1 MIKTLVRLAIT
12 QSELF
17 NTWPDETISRLVLD
31 SDVHVVNAGECV
43 HRAGDTAGYLSL
55 VVSGSMIL
63 SRNMR
68 SGRIFTAGVH
78 LPGDFHG
85 LGPVMAQTP
94 YIFTATCKEKTSLVR
109 IPADLLRD
117 IVAVNGRLSLSL
129 FGALEKRYMQA
140 LRLHASAAVNS
151 TQARIAGLLK
161 SIDQRSVRLHV
172 HATTQVNLSQ
182 DEIATMLGTRRQV
195 VNRVLRDM
203 AQEGA
208 IHVQYGRISIVD
220 RDKLDAMALQQ
231 DD

>member
-17 NTWPDETISRLVLD
+17 NAWPDETVSRLIEA
-31 SDVHVVNAGECV
+31 SAAHVVEAGECV
-43 HRAGDTAGYLSL
+43 HRAGDVAKYLSL
-55 VVSGSMIL
+55 VVSGSMTL
-63 SRNMR
+63 TRDMK
-68 SGRIFTAGVH
+68 SGRVFTAGVQ

-94 YIFTATCKEKTSLVR
+94 YIYTATCKEKTSLVR

-117 IVAVNGRLSLSL
+117 IIAVNGRLSLSL

-140 LRLHASAAVNS
+140 LHLHASAAVNS
-151 TQARIAGLLK
+151 TQARIAGLLE
-161 SIDQRSVRLHV
+161 SIDERSVHV

-182 DEIATMLGTRRQV
+182 DELATMLGTRRQV

-208 IHVQYGRISIVD
+208 IHVQYGRITIVD
-220 RDKLDAMALQQ
+220 REKLRAMAPPQ
-231 DD
+231 DE